1 MALLRH
7 RMRRG
12 RHDERRPFS
21 FVMTIPPVQGTMK
34 YENLGIVAEAAPM
47 PPVAGR
53 GSPARW

>member
-1 MALLRH
+1 
-7 RMRRG
+7 MRRG

-21 FVMTIPPVQGTMK
+21 FVMTMPPLQGTMK
-34 YENLGIVAEAAPM
+34 YEDLGIVAEAAPM